1 MKIYIE
7 KDNRHISEDTAC
19 TTRELLESLKINPS
33 TVIVVKNGTVV
44 LDDELLETKDDI
56 QILSVV
62 SGG

>member
-7 KDNRHISEDTAC
+7 KDNTHISRGDNC
-19 TTRELLESLKINPS
+19 TVRELLESLKVNPS

-44 LDDELLETKDDI
+44 LDDEILEKDDDI

>member
-7 KDNRHISEDTAC
+7 KDNTHISQDSTCTA
-19 TTRELLESLKINPS
+19 RELLESLKINPS

-44 LDDELLETKDDI
+44 LDDEVLERENDI